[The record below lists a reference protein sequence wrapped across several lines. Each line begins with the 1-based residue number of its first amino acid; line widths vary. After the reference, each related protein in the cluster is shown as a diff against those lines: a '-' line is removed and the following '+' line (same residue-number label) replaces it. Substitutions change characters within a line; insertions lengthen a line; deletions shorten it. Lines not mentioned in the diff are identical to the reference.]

1 MPKMLHEQC
10 HKLEDEHTDMYIA
23 KLQHKNRKIVV
34 KNVKDFIVSYLS
46 TLQFLSF

>member
-1 MPKMLHEQC
+1 MLHEQC